1 MSRLLSA
8 STKGAGRMAQATGV
22 DRALDDAVEEAIVR
36 ALRNPAIGRAI
47 ERAIADNAATVE
59 LTGDDIARIVK
70 QVLESEAADQV
81 WAEVL
86 ASRQAQMLVERI
98 AGAPELRAA
107 IAAQSAGLVTDIGV
121 KLTRLTEALDDAM
134 ERMVRPKT
142 QDSEIDQAG
151 LATRLV
157 AAGIDLGLLFLL
169 YSLASTF
176 VASVIPFAFGGQLT
190 LVGAIVLG
198 VIAFLVA
205 GGILSAFWALAGQT
219 PGMHFLSIR
228 LIHDGSPDIS
238 ARTAIRRVG
247 ALLVSVIPFGLGFL
261 AILRDPQ
268 RRAWH
273 DRMTGT
279 EVVYESVDRR
289 APYSS
294 VDPAA
299 PSGRRASSR
308 ARSD

>member
-1 MSRLLSA
+1 
-8 STKGAGRMAQATGV
+8 
-22 DRALDDAVEEAIVR
+22 
-36 ALRNPAIGRAI
+36 
-47 ERAIADNAATVE
+47 
-59 LTGDDIARIVK
+59 
-70 QVLESEAADQV
+70 
-81 WAEVL
+81 
-86 ASRQAQMLVERI
+86 
-98 AGAPELRAA
+98 
-107 IAAQSAGLVTDIGV
+107 
-121 KLTRLTEALDDAM
+121 
-134 ERMVRPKT
+134 
-142 QDSEIDQAG
+142 
-151 LATRLV
+151 
-157 AAGIDLGLLFLL
+157 
-169 YSLASTF
+169 
-176 VASVIPFAFGGQLT
+176 
-190 LVGAIVLG
+190 
-198 VIAFLVA
+198 
-205 GGILSAFWALAGQT
+205 
-219 PGMHFLSIR
+219 MHFLSIR